1 MESIGIKGNK
11 TMKKSLTIKLIII
24 VLFTVILS
32 CSVLCGCNGCNYQIL
47 DTTYYY
53 NKAYVKIGEEWV
65 DLEIRTWDDYEG
77 EQLQIKLIDGSI
89 LLVSSYNCILY
100 YGELPTS

>member
-1 MESIGIKGNK
+1 
-11 TMKKSLTIKLIII
+11 MKKSLTAKLIILI
-24 VLFTVILS
+24 LLLTILS
-32 CSVLCGCNGCNYQIL
+32 CSMLCGCNGCNRQL
-47 DTTYYY
+47 FDTTYNY

-65 DLEIRTWDDYEG
+65 DLEIRSWADYEG
-77 EQLQIKLIDGSI
+77 EQLQIKLKDGSI